1 MVGESCKEVIQGK
14 KHRLTNTELKLAD
27 YILEHYD
34 EALNYNVTEL
44 ADSAGVS
51 DASVVRFC
59 KKLGYKGYQD
69 FKVNVAKDVLPRDRH
84 FNPGLEQ
91 DDDIET
97 ICKKIF
103 LSEVNVLNRTLA
115 SLDTNEL
122 KVVAEKIEKAEKIVF
137 FGSGGSLIVAKD
149 AAHKFMKIGI
159 RAFVYEDIDL
169 QLMSSSLMSE
179 KEVAIGISYSGSNRN
194 VIDCIK
200 NAKENGAET
209 IAIVGQGK
217 TPLSK
222 IADMILYCSSEET
235 MFESESVSTRIA
247 QLAIID
253 AIVAIVAFDNY
264 EESYTAIQRTRRA
277 TSENKY

>member
-69 FKVNVAKDVLPRDRH
+69 FKVNAAKDVLPRDRH

-137 FGSGGSLIVAKD
+137 FGGGGSLIVAKD

-179 KEVAIGISYSGSNRN
+179 KEVAIGISHSGSNRN

>member
-1 MVGESCKEVIQGK
+1 M
-14 KHRLTNTELKLAD
+14 
-27 YILEHYD
+27 
-34 EALNYNVTEL
+34 
-44 ADSAGVS
+44 
-51 DASVVRFC
+51 
-59 KKLGYKGYQD
+59 
-69 FKVNVAKDVLPRDRH
+69 
-84 FNPGLEQ
+84 
-91 DDDIET
+91 
-97 ICKKIF
+97 
-103 LSEVNVLNRTLA
+103 NVLNRTLA

-159 RAFVYEDIDL
+159 CAFVYEDIDL

-179 KEVAIGISYSGSNRN
+179 KEVAIGISHSGSNRN

>member
-1 MVGESCKEVIQGK
+1 M
-14 KHRLTNTELKLAD
+14 
-27 YILEHYD
+27 
-34 EALNYNVTEL
+34 
-44 ADSAGVS
+44 S

-69 FKVNVAKDVLPRDRH
+69 FKVNAAKDVLPRDRH

-179 KEVAIGISYSGSNRN
+179 KEVAIGISHSGSNRN
-194 VIDCIK
+194 VIGLYKECKGKWSRDHCNCGTRENAVIKDCGYDIVLFVRRDDVRIRISKYK
-200 NAKENGAET
+200 NCT
-209 IAIVGQGK
+209 VG
-217 TPLSK
+217 
-222 IADMILYCSSEET
+222 
-235 MFESESVSTRIA
+235 
-247 QLAIID
+247 
-253 AIVAIVAFDNY
+253 NY
-264 EESYTAIQRTRRA
+264 RCNRCNCGI
-277 TSENKY
+277 

>member
-69 FKVNVAKDVLPRDRH
+69 FKVNAAKDVLPRDRH

-122 KVVAEKIEKAEKIVF
+122 KVVAEKIVF

-179 KEVAIGISYSGSNRN
+179 KEVAIGISHSGSNRN

>member
-69 FKVNVAKDVLPRDRH
+69 FKVNAAKDVLPRDRH

-169 QLMSSSLMSE
+169 QLMSSSLMNE
-179 KEVAIGISYSGSNRN
+179 KEVAIGISHSGSNRN

-200 NAKENGAET
+200 NAKAKLGQKPLQLWDKENTVIKDCGYD
-209 IAIVGQGK
+209 IILLVRRDDVRIRI
-217 TPLSK
+217 SK
-222 IADMILYCSSEET
+222 HKNCAAS
-235 MFESESVSTRIA
+235 
-247 QLAIID
+247 
-253 AIVAIVAFDNY
+253 NY
-264 EESYTAIQRTRRA
+264 RCNRSNCGIR
-277 TSENKY
+277 

>member
-69 FKVNVAKDVLPRDRH
+69 FKVNAAKDVLPRDRH

-137 FGSGGSLIVAKD
+137 FGNGGSLIVAKD

-159 RAFVYEDIDL
+159 CAFVYEDIDL

-179 KEVAIGISYSGSNRN
+179 KEVAIGISHSGSNRN

>member
-69 FKVNVAKDVLPRDRH
+69 FKVNAAKDVLPRDRH

-137 FGSGGSLIVAKD
+137 FGSGGSLSVAKD

-179 KEVAIGISYSGSNRN
+179 KEVAIGISHSGSNRN

>member
-69 FKVNVAKDVLPRDRH
+69 FKVNAAKDVLPRDRH

-122 KVVAEKIEKAEKIVF
+122 KVVA
-137 FGSGGSLIVAKD
+137 
-149 AAHKFMKIGI
+149 HKFMKIGI

-179 KEVAIGISYSGSNRN
+179 KEVAIGISHSGSNRN

>member
-1 MVGESCKEVIQGK
+1 MVGESCKEIIIGK
-14 KHRLTNTELKLAD
+14 KHKLTKAEMKLAN
-27 YILEHYD
+27 YILDNYD
-34 EALNYNVTEL
+34 EVLNYNVTEL
-44 ADSAGVS
+44 ADNAGVS

-69 FKVNVAKDVLPRDRH
+69 FKVNAAKDVLPRDRH

-91 DDDIET
+91 DDNVET

-115 SLDTNEL
+115 SIDINEL
-122 KVVAEKIEKAEKIVF
+122 KSATQKIEKAEKIVF

-149 AAHKFMKIGI
+149 AVHKFMKIGI

-169 QLMSSSLMSE
+169 QLMTSSLMNE
-179 KEVAIGISYSGSNRN
+179 GEVAIGISHSGSNKN
-194 VIDCIK
+194 IVDCIR
-200 NAKENGAET
+200 NAKENGVDT

-222 IADMILYCSSEET
+222 IADIALYCSSEET

-253 AIVAIVAFDNY
+253 AIVAIVAFGNY
-264 EESYTAIQRTRRA
+264 EESYTAIQKTRKA

>member
-1 MVGESCKEVIQGK
+1 MR
-14 KHRLTNTELKLAD
+14 RLSGSAKSSGIRDIRILKLMQQKMYYQETD
-27 YILEHYD
+27 TSIRDLSKMMILRRY
-34 EALNYNVTEL
+34 
-44 ADSAGVS
+44 
-51 DASVVRFC
+51 
-59 KKLGYKGYQD
+59 
-69 FKVNVAKDVLPRDRH
+69 AKD
-84 FNPGLEQ
+84 
-91 DDDIET
+91 
-97 ICKKIF
+97 F

-169 QLMSSSLMSE
+169 QLMSSSLMNE
-179 KEVAIGISYSGSNRN
+179 KEVAIGISHSGSNRN

>member
-69 FKVNVAKDVLPRDRH
+69 FKVNAAKDVLPRDRH

-137 FGSGGSLIVAKD
+137 FGIGGSLIVAKD

-159 RAFVYEDIDL
+159 CAFVYEDIDL

-179 KEVAIGISYSGSNRN
+179 KEVAIGISHSGSNRN

>member
-1 MVGESCKEVIQGK
+1 
-14 KHRLTNTELKLAD
+14 
-27 YILEHYD
+27 
-34 EALNYNVTEL
+34 
-44 ADSAGVS
+44 
-51 DASVVRFC
+51 
-59 KKLGYKGYQD
+59 
-69 FKVNVAKDVLPRDRH
+69 
-84 FNPGLEQ
+84 
-91 DDDIET
+91 
-97 ICKKIF
+97 
-103 LSEVNVLNRTLA
+103 
-115 SLDTNEL
+115 
-122 KVVAEKIEKAEKIVF
+122 
-137 FGSGGSLIVAKD
+137 
-149 AAHKFMKIGI
+149 MKIGI

-169 QLMSSSLMSE
+169 QLMSSSLMNE
-179 KEVAIGISYSGSNRN
+179 KEVAIGISHSGSNRN

-200 NAKENGAET
+200 NAKDGAET

>member
-1 MVGESCKEVIQGK
+1 
-14 KHRLTNTELKLAD
+14 
-27 YILEHYD
+27 
-34 EALNYNVTEL
+34 
-44 ADSAGVS
+44 
-51 DASVVRFC
+51 
-59 KKLGYKGYQD
+59 
-69 FKVNVAKDVLPRDRH
+69 
-84 FNPGLEQ
+84 
-91 DDDIET
+91 
-97 ICKKIF
+97 
-103 LSEVNVLNRTLA
+103 
-115 SLDTNEL
+115 
-122 KVVAEKIEKAEKIVF
+122 
-137 FGSGGSLIVAKD
+137 
-149 AAHKFMKIGI
+149 MKIGI

-169 QLMSSSLMSE
+169 QLMSSSLMNE
-179 KEVAIGISYSGSNRN
+179 KEVAIGISHSGSNRN

>member
-1 MVGESCKEVIQGK
+1 M
-14 KHRLTNTELKLAD
+14 
-27 YILEHYD
+27 
-34 EALNYNVTEL
+34 
-44 ADSAGVS
+44 
-51 DASVVRFC
+51 
-59 KKLGYKGYQD
+59 
-69 FKVNVAKDVLPRDRH
+69 
-84 FNPGLEQ
+84 
-91 DDDIET
+91 
-97 ICKKIF
+97 
-103 LSEVNVLNRTLA
+103 NVLNRTLA

-169 QLMSSSLMSE
+169 QLMSSSLMNE
-179 KEVAIGISYSGSNRN
+179 KEVAIGISHSGSNRN

-247 QLAIID
+247 HLAIITMKNL
-253 AIVAIVAFDNY
+253 ILQFREQEGQHPKIN
-264 EESYTAIQRTRRA
+264 IR
-277 TSENKY
+277 K

>member
-69 FKVNVAKDVLPRDRH
+69 FKVNAAKDVLPRDRH

-137 FGSGGSLIVAKD
+137 FASGGSLIVAKD

-179 KEVAIGISYSGSNRN
+179 KEVAIGISHSGSNRN